1 MKYKKIFVKKFV
13 NIKRSIRFALRK
25 RILMIDTKLEK
36 ALTIIQNMDRQPN
49 NIAEI
54 VDWFMHR
61 AELTESEIKLL
72 FKAFDAKLRELEV

>member
-1 MKYKKIFVKKFV
+1 
-13 NIKRSIRFALRK
+13 
-25 RILMIDTKLEK
+25 MIDTKLEK